1 MPAQHKIEANNGGR
15 TIFIYKSRRIGMSD
29 DKSKAGAPDRD
40 RINVNEDYELRGWS
54 KKLGV
59 TPEQL
64 KKAVQSVGTSAD
76 SVRKHLGK

>member
-1 MPAQHKIEANNGGR
+1 
-15 TIFIYKSRRIGMSD
+15 MSD
-29 DKSKAGAPDRD
+29 DQRKAGTPDRD

-76 SVRKHLGK
+76 AVREHLGK